1 MEVLLWACGLI
12 AVYIILVL
20 TLRYM
25 NVLLSHTWAVFLT
38 GGGGDFEYLKP
49 SNFYAFILL

>member
-25 NVLLSHTWAVFLT
+25 NVLLSHTLAVFLT
-38 GGGGDFEYLKP
+38 GGEEILNIESLPIFTL
-49 SNFYAFILL
+49 FILL

>member
-38 GGGGDFEYLKP
+38 GGEE
-49 SNFYAFILL
+49 ILNI